1 MLAVIELDYDATD
14 KIKALDREAF
24 NKFATAMSQL
34 NIEQWQEGEKQ
45 PSFYLYSQRFLID
58 LSTDGQ
64 ILFHYGLDFKIKNF
78 KNTYKAA
85 SIESNGNTYN
95 LHVHVPNIGLL
106 AIDEVKVVEDSCT
119 DSLQRDLDEGWRI
132 VAVCPPN
139 GVRRP
144 DYIMG
149 RTKK

>member
-14 KIKALDREAF
+14 KIRALDRETF
-24 NKFATAMSQL
+24 NKFATDLSQL
-34 NIEQWQEGEKQ
+34 NIEHWKEGEEQ

-58 LSTDGQ
+58 LSTDGHV
-64 ILFHYGLDFKIKNF
+64 LARHGLDFKVKNF
-78 KNTYKAA
+78 KNTYKVAFT
-85 SIESNGNTYN
+85 ENNGNTYN

-106 AIDEVKVVEDSCT
+106 AIDEVKVMEDSCT
-119 DSLQRDLDEGWRI
+119 DLLQRDLDEGWRI